1 MIKVSLKC
9 LSIALYAPLLLA
21 CGTIE
26 SVAPYDRGYLAENGM
41 QWEIDSREAKLA
53 GHVYTSK
60 EASSGGSGAAGGG
73 CGCN

>member
-1 MIKVSLKC
+1 MLKLSLKC
-9 LSIALYAPLLLA
+9 LSIALSAPLICA
-21 CGTIE
+21 CHTVE
-26 SVAPYDRGYLAENGM
+26 PVAPYDRGYLAENGM
-41 QWEIDSREAKLA
+41 KWEIDSREAKLA